1 MNTASLTHAID
12 WVRLNIGGASKR
24 DESLTE
30 HGGLLRKDNVQWV
43 CGLVRKIACGKVFE
57 FSFGY
62 NSFLQNL
69 FVR

>member
-43 CGLVRKIACGKVFE
+43 CGLV
-57 FSFGY
+57 
-62 NSFLQNL
+62 
-69 FVR
+69 